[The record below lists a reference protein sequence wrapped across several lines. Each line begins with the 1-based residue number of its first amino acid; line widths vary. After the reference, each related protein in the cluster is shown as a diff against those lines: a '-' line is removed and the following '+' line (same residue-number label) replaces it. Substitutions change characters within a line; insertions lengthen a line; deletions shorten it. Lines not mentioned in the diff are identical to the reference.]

1 MRGNGRQI
9 CRHCGELQQGSTDPL
24 LLDCYPKIN
33 TVFFFGT
40 SEKQMVNVN
49 ASCLPETAGLRLN
62 LLSFFFFMLI
72 SFLLDIDTGTFL
84 K

>member
-1 MRGNGRQI
+1 MEGKYADIVVNCNKVLLTRYCLIVTQK
-9 CRHCGELQQGSTDPL
+9 STL
-24 LLDCYPKIN
+24 
-33 TVFFFGT
+33 FFFGT

-72 SFLLDIDTGTFL
+72 SFLLDIDIGTFL